1 MKEDKITVICS
12 SEKHNRLQEVE
23 NMWEIPKYLVVET
36 SALPEIFTKVV
47 YAKYLLES
55 GEAGNIS
62 LAAKRAGISRS
73 AVYKY
78 RDAVFPYTNE
88 MAGQV
93 VSLYIVMRDRPG
105 MLAQVIRTLYQNGVN
120 ILTINQNIPVDG
132 MAAVSVSVSLDAV
145 SGSDLDLMSALKAL
159 NDVTEVRKLVGQ

>member
-1 MKEDKITVICS
+1 M
-12 SEKHNRLQEVE
+12 
-23 NMWEIPKYLVVET
+23 
-36 SALPEIFTKVV
+36 
-47 YAKYLLES
+47 
-55 GEAGNIS
+55 
-62 LAAKRAGISRS
+62 
-73 AVYKY
+73 
-78 RDAVFPYTNE
+78 FPYTNE